1 MFDGKEYVYAVYEEK
16 SFSKAAQK
24 LYITQPA
31 LSTAIK
37 KVEKK
42 IGTPIFDRSTSP
54 IGLTPG
60 GEVYID
66 AIEKLFAL
74 EQNTLNQLNNLN
86 GLLAGKLSVGGTIFF
101 TSFVLPGVL
110 SEFSHRYPQIKI
122 DLQEGTTT
130 QLTDKLVAE
139 ELDLLIDNSELDDKN
154 YEKYY
159 YSTERIILAVPKS
172 FPINEELTQYQL
184 TAEDIRA
191 GRHSQAE
198 FPVLPLPLL
207 KSTPFIFVKE
217 ENSIYKRSMKM
228 CSRQNYSP
236 NIIMKPDQVVSAFN
250 MAGRGVGAT
259 FIPDGLIVNLPYEV
273 PLCFYKMNEELAV
286 RYVYLYKKRNKY
298 LTKAME
304 EFIRVAVGDEAFQK
318 VRDQREKEN
327 QEKKGIL
334 EHCRVCSIAFSGDE
348 YPYVIPL
355 NYGFVWNEDQE
366 TPVLYFH
373 GAPVG
378 TKIEHMERDNRV
390 AFCVQNEKE
399 IKILEPA
406 CRSTMIYESVCGTGR
421 LSRVADPGEK
431 GEALT
436 RIMQQ
441 YDPEGGPYEFAPEV
455 AARTTVLCLRVETLT
470 GKSNAPKPEQ
480 A

>member
-184 TAEDIRA
+184 TSEDIRA

-318 VRDQREKEN
+318 VREQREKEN
-327 QEKKGIL
+327 QERKGSDKKG
-334 EHCRVCSIAFSGDE
+334 D
-348 YPYVIPL
+348 
-355 NYGFVWNEDQE
+355 
-366 TPVLYFH
+366 
-373 GAPVG
+373 
-378 TKIEHMERDNRV
+378 K
-390 AFCVQNEKE
+390 
-399 IKILEPA
+399 
-406 CRSTMIYESVCGTGR
+406 
-421 LSRVADPGEK
+421 
-431 GEALT
+431 
-436 RIMQQ
+436 
-441 YDPEGGPYEFAPEV
+441 
-455 AARTTVLCLRVETLT
+455 
-470 GKSNAPKPEQ
+470 
-480 A
+480 

>member
-159 YSTERIILAVPKS
+159 YSTERIILAV
-172 FPINEELTQYQL
+172 QYQL

-318 VRDQREKEN
+318 VREQREKEN
-327 QEKKGIL
+327 QEKKG
-334 EHCRVCSIAFSGDE
+334 SDKKGD
-348 YPYVIPL
+348 
-355 NYGFVWNEDQE
+355 
-366 TPVLYFH
+366 
-373 GAPVG
+373 
-378 TKIEHMERDNRV
+378 K
-390 AFCVQNEKE
+390 
-399 IKILEPA
+399 
-406 CRSTMIYESVCGTGR
+406 
-421 LSRVADPGEK
+421 
-431 GEALT
+431 
-436 RIMQQ
+436 
-441 YDPEGGPYEFAPEV
+441 
-455 AARTTVLCLRVETLT
+455 
-470 GKSNAPKPEQ
+470 
-480 A
+480 

>member
-172 FPINEELTQYQL
+172 FPINEELPQYQL

-318 VRDQREKEN
+318 VREQREKEN
-327 QEKKGIL
+327 QERKGSDKKG
-334 EHCRVCSIAFSGDE
+334 D
-348 YPYVIPL
+348 
-355 NYGFVWNEDQE
+355 
-366 TPVLYFH
+366 
-373 GAPVG
+373 
-378 TKIEHMERDNRV
+378 K
-390 AFCVQNEKE
+390 
-399 IKILEPA
+399 
-406 CRSTMIYESVCGTGR
+406 
-421 LSRVADPGEK
+421 
-431 GEALT
+431 
-436 RIMQQ
+436 
-441 YDPEGGPYEFAPEV
+441 
-455 AARTTVLCLRVETLT
+455 
-470 GKSNAPKPEQ
+470 
-480 A
+480 

>member
-172 FPINEELTQYQL
+172 FPINEELTQDQL

-318 VRDQREKEN
+318 VREQREKEN
-327 QEKKGIL
+327 QEKKG
-334 EHCRVCSIAFSGDE
+334 SDKKGD
-348 YPYVIPL
+348 
-355 NYGFVWNEDQE
+355 
-366 TPVLYFH
+366 
-373 GAPVG
+373 
-378 TKIEHMERDNRV
+378 K
-390 AFCVQNEKE
+390 
-399 IKILEPA
+399 
-406 CRSTMIYESVCGTGR
+406 
-421 LSRVADPGEK
+421 
-431 GEALT
+431 
-436 RIMQQ
+436 
-441 YDPEGGPYEFAPEV
+441 
-455 AARTTVLCLRVETLT
+455 
-470 GKSNAPKPEQ
+470 
-480 A
+480 

>member
-191 GRHSQAE
+191 GRRSQAE

-318 VRDQREKEN
+318 VREQREKEN
-327 QEKKGIL
+327 QEKKG
-334 EHCRVCSIAFSGDE
+334 SDKKGD
-348 YPYVIPL
+348 
-355 NYGFVWNEDQE
+355 
-366 TPVLYFH
+366 
-373 GAPVG
+373 
-378 TKIEHMERDNRV
+378 K
-390 AFCVQNEKE
+390 
-399 IKILEPA
+399 
-406 CRSTMIYESVCGTGR
+406 
-421 LSRVADPGEK
+421 
-431 GEALT
+431 
-436 RIMQQ
+436 
-441 YDPEGGPYEFAPEV
+441 
-455 AARTTVLCLRVETLT
+455 
-470 GKSNAPKPEQ
+470 
-480 A
+480 